1 MRAVNGTS
9 TVRDAI
15 AAAPFICGEAVSEG
29 ISFSHDFFSCEAI
42 FKSSRMVAHPG
53 KIV

>member
-1 MRAVNGTS
+1 MRAVHGTS
-9 TVRDAI
+9 RVRDAI

-29 ISFSHDFFSCEAI
+29 ISLSHNFFSCETI
-42 FKSSRMVAHPG
+42 FESNRMVAHQG